1 MLIGFD
7 GKFVAA
13 FKAAAL
19 EYSASIGGSHA
30 LAETV
35 YTHAAANLGL
45 VCSFYHSKYFLIVK
59 MIANPTG
66 GVVCELV
73 ARNYTPMPL
82 IRSI

>member
-30 LAETV
+30 LAKTV

-45 VCSFYHSKYFLIVK
+45 VCSFYHSKYFL
-59 MIANPTG
+59 M
-66 GVVCELV
+66 
-73 ARNYTPMPL
+73 
-82 IRSI
+82 